1 MGPPI
6 DLDPHREQILQL
18 YGDDNSLPMIIQR
31 LSTRY
36 DINVSE
42 RTLHSRLQEWGVRK
56 RKAPISG
63 SRLEELENHIQLLF
77 YEQGLEDRDMLKVL
91 QVEGFDIA
99 MKTLKRHRLKLG
111 ILRRPTALTSETK
124 RTADRIISMLLEAE
138 MKKKVIDGYGRR
150 LLYQHMRQQGN
161 IIAR

>member
-18 YGDDNSLPMIIQR
+18 YRDDNSLPMIIQR

-56 RKAPISG
+56 RKAPISD
-63 SRLEELENHIQLLF
+63 SRLKELENHI
-77 YEQGLEDRDMLKVL
+77 
-91 QVEGFDIA
+91 
-99 MKTLKRHRLKLG
+99 
-111 ILRRPTALTSETK
+111 
-124 RTADRIISMLLEAE
+124 
-138 MKKKVIDGYGRR
+138 
-150 LLYQHMRQQGN
+150 
-161 IIAR
+161 